1 MYDLILGVLPGRAN
15 AVTGS
20 IIGAAGMIITY
31 LFGGLTSPLEAL
43 LVAMAIDYATGVLAA
58 YINPHLKLDSR
69 IGFRGIGKKLMILAL
84 VSLALVSLAHFLDR
98 ATGQAVISLI
108 VTWFYFGNEGLSIIE
123 NAAKAGVPVP
133 EKLAKSLQQLHE
145 EEREP

>member
-1 MYDLILGVLPGRAN
+1 MYDFIFGVLPTRAN
-15 AVTGS
+15 AAGS
-20 IIGAAGMIITY
+20 SLLGACGMVIAY
-31 LFGGLTSPLEAL
+31 LFGGWSASLEAL
-43 LVAMAIDYATGVLAA
+43 VVAMAIDYLTGVLAA

-69 IGFRGIGKKLMILAL
+69 IGFKGIGKKLMI
-84 VSLALVSLAHFLDR
+84 LALVSLAHFLDR
-98 ATGQAVISLI
+98 ATGQEIISLI

-133 EKLAKSLQQLHE
+133 EKLKESLKQLHE

>member
-1 MYDLILGVLPGRAN
+1 
-15 AVTGS
+15 
-20 IIGAAGMIITY
+20 MIITY

-69 IGFRGIGKKLMILAL
+69 IGFRGIGKKLMI
-84 VSLALVSLAHFLDR
+84 LALVSLAHFLDR

>member
-84 VSLALVSLAHFLDR
+84 VSLAHFLDR

-123 NAAKAGVPVP
+123 NAAKAGVPIP
-133 EKLAKSLQQLHE
+133 AKLAKSLQQLHE

>member
-1 MYDLILGVLPGRAN
+1 MYDVILGVLPGRAN
-15 AVTGS
+15 AVMGS
-20 IIGAAGMIITY
+20 VIGAAGMVITY

-84 VSLALVSLAHFLDR
+84 VSLAHFLDR
-98 ATGQAVISLI
+98 ATGQAVISLV

>member
-84 VSLALVSLAHFLDR
+84 VSLAHFLDR

>member
-1 MYDLILGVLPGRAN
+1 MYDVILSVLPGRAN
-15 AVTGS
+15 AVMGS
-20 IIGAAGMIITY
+20 VIGAAGMVITY

-69 IGFRGIGKKLMILAL
+69 IGFRGIGKKLMI
-84 VSLALVSLAHFLDR
+84 LALVSLAHFLDR

>member
-1 MYDLILGVLPGRAN
+1 MYDVILGVLPGRAN
-15 AVTGS
+15 AVMGS
-20 IIGAAGMIITY
+20 VIGAAGMVITY

-69 IGFRGIGKKLMILAL
+69 IGFRGIGKKLMI
-84 VSLALVSLAHFLDR
+84 LALVSLAHFLDR